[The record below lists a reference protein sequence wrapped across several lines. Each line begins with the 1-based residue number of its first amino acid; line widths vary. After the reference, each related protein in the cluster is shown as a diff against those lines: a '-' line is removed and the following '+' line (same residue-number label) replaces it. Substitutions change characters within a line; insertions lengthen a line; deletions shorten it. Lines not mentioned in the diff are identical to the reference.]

1 MQEVKAP
8 NHYARDSFII
18 FLAGAIDMGKA
29 EDWQAL
35 VAEEMKNY
43 NVTLLNP
50 RRDEWDST
58 WEQDIDNPQF
68 VEQVNWEMDGM
79 NAANLIL
86 FFIGKKSK
94 APITLLEL
102 GLHASDDIM
111 MCCEE
116 GFYRKGNVDI
126 VCRRHGVPVYENLDM
141 IIYDLKVLLSDR
153 GLGPVPEAS
162 EE

>member
-1 MQEVKAP
+1 
-8 NHYARDSFII
+8 
-18 FLAGAIDMGKA
+18 MGKA
-29 EDWQAL
+29 DDWQAE
-35 VAEEMKNY
+35 VADALKDY

-50 RRDEWDST
+50 RRDDWDSS
-58 WEQDIDNPQF
+58 WEQDINNPQF
-68 VEQVNWEMDGM
+68 NEQVNWEMDGM
-79 NAANLIL
+79 NAADLIL

-126 VCRRHGVPVYENLDM
+126 VCKRHGVPVYENLEM
-141 IIYDLKVLLSDR
+141 VLYDLMTLLADR
-153 GLGPVPEAS
+153 GLGPAPEADDTKS
-162 EE
+162 E